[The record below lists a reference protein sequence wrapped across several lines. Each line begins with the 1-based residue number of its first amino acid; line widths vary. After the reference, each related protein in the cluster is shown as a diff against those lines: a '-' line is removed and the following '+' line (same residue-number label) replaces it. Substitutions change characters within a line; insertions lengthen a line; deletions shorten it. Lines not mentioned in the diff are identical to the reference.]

1 MNISKPFRLALLAS
15 GDGTNAEAIIEYFKQ
30 HSQISVGQVLSNNA
44 GARVLLRASALEVA
58 CRVFDKK
65 QFQETD
71 DVLTGLMDSGI
82 THLVLAGF
90 LWLIPQKFLEAFP
103 HRIINIHPALLPA
116 YGGKGMFGRKVH
128 EAVKA
133 AGEKETGITIHLVN
147 ERFDEGKIL
156 FQKKCEIAST
166 NSVDDIAKKVRV
178 LEHEY
183 YSKVIEK
190 WVLG

>member
-15 GDGTNAEAIIEYFKQ
+15 SEGTNAEAIIEYFKQ
-30 HSQISVGQVLSNNA
+30 HPQISVDLVLSNRA
-44 GARVLLRASALEVA
+44 GAGVLSRAKALNVS
-58 CRVFDKK
+58 CRLFDKE
-65 QFQETD
+65 QFQESD
-71 DVLTGLMDSGI
+71 AVLTGLTEMGI

-90 LWLIPQKFLEAFP
+90 LWLIPQKFLETFP
-103 HRIINIHPALLPA
+103 NRIINIHPALLPA

-133 AGEKETGITIHLVN
+133 AEEKETGITIHLVN

-156 FQKKCEIAST
+156 FQKKCEIVPTDSMDT
-166 NSVDDIAKKVRV
+166 IAKKVRL

-183 YSKVIEK
+183 YPKVIEK

>member
-15 GDGTNAEAIIEYFKQ
+15 GDGTNAETIIKYFKQ
-30 HSQISVGQVLSNNA
+30 HPQISVDQVLSNNA
-44 GARVLLRASALEVA
+44 GARVLLRASALDVS
-58 CRVFDKK
+58 CQSFDKM

-71 DVLTGLMDSGI
+71 DVLTQLTDSGI

-90 LWLIPQKFLEAFP
+90 LWLIPQKFLQTFP

-133 AGEKETGITIHLVN
+133 AGEKETGITVHLVN

-156 FQKKCEIAST
+156 FQRKCEIGST
-166 NSVDDIAKKVRV
+166 DSADTIAKKVRV

-183 YSKVIEK
+183 YPKVIEK